1 MNKTAALTLLALL
14 LPTAASAQKTTK
26 TTPATSCAQVLKAKV
41 NLNKAPEA
49 ALICLK
55 GVKPAVAKDIIA
67 NRPFKDASDFGKKI
81 EDIGQKILGANTGNF
96 SF

>member
-1 MNKTAALTLLALL
+1 MNKAAALTVLALL
-14 LPTAASAQKTTK
+14 LLTAASATK
-26 TTPATSCAQVLKAKV
+26 TTPAMSCMQTLKARI

-49 ALICLK
+49 ALTCLK
-55 GVKPAVAKDIIA
+55 GVKPAVARDIIA

>member
-1 MNKTAALTLLALL
+1 MNKTAVLTVLALL
-14 LPTAASAQKTTK
+14 LPTAASATK
-26 TTPATSCAQVLKAKV
+26 TTPATAMSCAQMLKTKV

-49 ALICLK
+49 ALTCLK

-81 EDIGQKILGANTGNF
+81 EDIGQKILGANTGKF